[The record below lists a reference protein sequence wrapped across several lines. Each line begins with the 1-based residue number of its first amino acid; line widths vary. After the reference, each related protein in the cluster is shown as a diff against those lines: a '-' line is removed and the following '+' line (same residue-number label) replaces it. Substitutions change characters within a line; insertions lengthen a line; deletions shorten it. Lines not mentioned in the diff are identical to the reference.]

1 MRRRISGRFRPTVK
15 YHYLHRFFSYLV
27 MWNACSTHAVLAISS
42 LPCVMGDPFQR
53 QRQAGSLAGAVHLS
67 NNNAGVP
74 RLAQ

>member
-1 MRRRISGRFRPTVK
+1 MRRRISGRFRPSVK

-27 MWNACSTHAVLAISS
+27 MWKACLTHAVLVISS
-42 LPCVMGDPFQR
+42 LPWVMGDPLQR
-53 QRQAGSLAGAVHLS
+53 QCQAGSLAGAVHLS